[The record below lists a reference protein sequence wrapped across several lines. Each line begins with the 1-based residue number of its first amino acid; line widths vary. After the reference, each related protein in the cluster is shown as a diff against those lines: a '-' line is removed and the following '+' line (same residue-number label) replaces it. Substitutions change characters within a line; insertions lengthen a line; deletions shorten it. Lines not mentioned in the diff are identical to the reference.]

1 MDHRSG
7 SYAAAM
13 AEPEVAPAGLRFG
26 TDGVRARAGT
36 RLDEPSARALGL
48 AAAPLLGTDRVVIG
62 RDTRESGP
70 GLSLALAEGLS
81 EGGLQVVSLGVAPTP
96 AVAHVAAA
104 DGVAGAVVSASHNPW
119 YDNGVKLFSAGG
131 RKLDDVVQSA
141 VQAAWDAE
149 PRRDGGGGSSSWSDD
164 PDGAAPWADAVASS
178 VGNGSLSGLT
188 LVVDCANG
196 ATSAFAADVLTRLG
210 ADVAVLH
217 ACPNGRN
224 INEGCGSNH
233 PGDLRAAVV
242 EAGADAGLAFDGDG
256 DRVLAVAGD
265 GSLLDGDD
273 LLAICAIDRY
283 QRGALPGG
291 TVVVTVM
298 ANLGLRRTL
307 VDHGLTV
314 HETAVGDRYV
324 LEALEAN
331 GWVLGGEQSGHVVFR
346 DLATTGDG
354 LLTGI
359 QALDA
364 ARRSGQ
370 TMGERAT
377 ELMVRVPQV
386 LHAVP
391 VSSDGAAVVA
401 AVADD
406 LALAEAELGD
416 TGRVLVRPSGTEPVV
431 RVMVEAYDTAEASE
445 VADRLVAAVEQADR
459 F

>member
-1 MDHRSG
+1 M
-7 SYAAAM
+7 
-13 AEPEVAPAGLRFG
+13 
-26 TDGVRARAGT
+26 
-36 RLDEPSARALGL
+36 
-48 AAAPLLGTDRVVIG
+48 
-62 RDTRESGP
+62 
-70 GLSLALAEGLS
+70 SLALAEGLS

-370 TMGERAT
+370 TLGERAT

-459 F
+459 I

>member
-1 MDHRSG
+1 M
-7 SYAAAM
+7 
-13 AEPEVAPAGLRFG
+13 
-26 TDGVRARAGT
+26 
-36 RLDEPSARALGL
+36 
-48 AAAPLLGTDRVVIG
+48 
-62 RDTRESGP
+62 
-70 GLSLALAEGLS
+70 SLALAEGLS

-217 ACPNGRN
+217 ACPDGRN

-370 TMGERAT
+370 TLGERAT